1 MNAYVYHWNLR
12 PRPDIC
18 VELRIEAPDAVAARR
33 EVVAFLRRHLAAGW
47 EIETVSRSRGVGL
60 ASQRSVASLPP
71 RV

>member
-18 VELRIEAPDAVAARR
+18 VELRIEAQGAIAARR
-33 EVVAFLRRHLAAGW
+33 EVEAFLRRHRAADW
-47 EIETVSRSRGVGL
+47 QIETVSRSRGVVPTSPRD
-60 ASQRSVASLPP
+60 AASLPP